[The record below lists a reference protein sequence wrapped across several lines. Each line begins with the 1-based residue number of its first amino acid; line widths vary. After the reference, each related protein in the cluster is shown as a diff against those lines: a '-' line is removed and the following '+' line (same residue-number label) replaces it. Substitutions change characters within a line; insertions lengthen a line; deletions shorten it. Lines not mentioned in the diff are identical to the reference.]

1 MKKFLIWTVSIIS
14 MGVLLAAG
22 FFWAAGH
29 LSERL
34 KGEPAAAE
42 APKTPAEKERLEQ
55 TGYIGGSQLDRNML
69 ESEYEVYNVM
79 HQMTHQ
85 KVKADDKW
93 GAIPMTQENIDA
105 VHKAL
110 IDSQFTYKK
119 DLLHIIEKWQ
129 NNDFSAADEDHNFF
143 WELQGGNVGK
153 AYGLLSP
160 EEEQEF
166 IQNNF
171 ELQKDS

>member
-1 MKKFLIWTVSIIS
+1 MKKFLIWTGSIIS

-29 LSERL
+29 LSESL
-34 KGEPAAAE
+34 NGEPAAAE
-42 APKTPAEKERLEQ
+42 TPKTPAEEERLEQ

-93 GAIPMTQENIDA
+93 GAIPMTKENIDA

-110 IDSQFTYKK
+110 NDSQFTYKK
-119 DLLHIIEKWQ
+119 DLLQIIEKWQ

-143 WELQGGNVGK
+143 WKLQGGNVGK

-166 IQNNF
+166 IKNNF
-171 ELQKDS
+171 EPDS